1 MKLLLRNLSRST
13 SQDDLTAL
21 LASHNNVISCKLV
34 LDAKTGKSKGF
45 AFAVIPD
52 EKDALAAIKRLNGKI
67 VDGKKIRV
75 KEAEER
81 LRDSFSQ
88 IH

>member
-13 SQDDLTAL
+13 SEEDLNAL
-21 LASHNNVISCKLV
+21 LASHGRVLSCNLV
-34 LDAKTGKSKGF
+34 LDAVTGKSKGF
-45 AFAVIPD
+45 AFAIIPD

-75 KEAEER
+75 KEVDDR
-81 LRDSFSQ
+81 KRDSFSQ
-88 IH
+88 IK